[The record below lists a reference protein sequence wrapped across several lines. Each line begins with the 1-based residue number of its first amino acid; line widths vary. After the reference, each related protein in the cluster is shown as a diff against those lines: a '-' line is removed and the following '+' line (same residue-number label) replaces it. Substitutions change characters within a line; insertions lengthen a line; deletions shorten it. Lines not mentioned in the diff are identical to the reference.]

1 MPILKQLVASSNQ
14 SKRRSRVDL
23 TADMIS
29 APLGD
34 FRHTMHVGRGGDV
47 FGDTSF
53 LSSTFGAE
61 GPAAPPEA
69 TPKPG
74 LLSRKFRSSSKRS
87 QSVTRVD
94 KRDTLTQSDSA
105 IFVKNAVSLPQLND
119 KTMEPTNQ
127 MAKSLSSSPIKKLA
141 SEQMEDVPVNGAANT
156 IENKCTEYQDERDFG
171 DITDLPT
178 SLSSGGFP
186 LKHAE
191 SIMSFHVDL
200 GPSML
205 GDILSVME
213 KDTWENDV
221 DLGFGDDKQGPYSN
235 SQNVAKEKFVE
246 EPTVP
251 AITLQSN
258 INSVVYSTA
267 SGSHLSQDSGSMSS
281 LASGTTEERR
291 SVYEGVSHG
300 DVDSMKN
307 IAESR
312 DVFKEESVNEGD
324 EDFTFMDE
332 EDEIRV

>member
-1 MPILKQLVASSNQ
+1 MPILKQLVASSSQ

-53 LSSTFGAE
+53 LSSKVGATA
-61 GPAAPPEA
+61 PAPDEA

-94 KRDTLTQSDSA
+94 KQDVLTQSDSA
-105 IFVKNAVSLPQLND
+105 FFVKNAVSLPQLND
-119 KTMEPTNQ
+119 KNVEPTNQ
-127 MAKSLSSSPIKKLA
+127 LAKSLSSSPLKKLPN
-141 SEQMEDVPVNGAANT
+141 ENMENKPVNGAASAV
-156 IENKCTEYQDERDFG
+156 ESKSVEYQDERDFG
-171 DITDLPT
+171 DITDLPK

-213 KDTWENDV
+213 KDTWEND
-221 DLGFGDDKQGPYSN
+221 LGLGEVKEGDYSN
-235 SQNVAKEKFVE
+235 SQKMTTEKCVE
-246 EPTVP
+246 DPSRSTSTLLSTVK
-251 AITLQSN
+251 N
-258 INSVVYSTA
+258 ISHSPGSGSCLSQA
-267 SGSHLSQDSGSMSS
+267 SGSVSS
-281 LASGTTEERR
+281 LASGTTEEMR

-300 DVDSMKN
+300 NTDCMKN
-307 IAESR
+307 TSESTDAFGAE
-312 DVFKEESVNEGD
+312 ENEGD
-324 EDFTFMDE
+324 EFTFMDE

>member
-14 SKRRSRVDL
+14 SKRRSRIDL

-53 LSSTFGAE
+53 LSSKFGAAAATA
-61 GPAAPPEA
+61 PAET

-119 KTMEPTNQ
+119 KTVEPTNQ

-141 SEQMEDVPVNGAANT
+141 SEQMEDVPVNGAAST
-156 IENKCTEYQDERDFG
+156 VESKCTEYQDERDFG

-205 GDILSVME
+205 GEILSVME
-213 KDTWENDV
+213 KDTWESA
-221 DLGFGDDKQGPYSN
+221 DLGFGDDKQGPFSN

-246 EPTVP
+246 EPAVS
-251 AITLQSN
+251 AMAVQNN

-307 IAESR
+307 VAESR
-312 DVFKEESVNEGD
+312 DAFKEESMHEGD

>member
-14 SKRRSRVDL
+14 SKRRSRIDL

-53 LSSTFGAE
+53 LSSKVGAAA
-61 GPAAPPEA
+61 AAPPPAEA

-119 KTMEPTNQ
+119 KTVEPTNQ
-127 MAKSLSSSPIKKLA
+127 MAKSLSSSPLKKLG
-141 SEQMEDVPVNGAANT
+141 SEQMEDKPVNGAVSIT
-156 IENKCTEYQDERDFG
+156 ESKSTEYQDERDFG

-213 KDTWENDV
+213 KDTWENDI
-221 DLGFGDDKQGPYSN
+221 DLGFGDDKEVPHSN
-235 SQNVAKEKFVE
+235 SQKVVTEKFVE
-246 EPTVP
+246 GPAVSTV
-251 AITLQSN
+251 ALQSN
-258 INSVVYSTA
+258 INNVVYSTA
-267 SGSHLSQDSGSMSS
+267 SGSHLSQDSGSVSS
-281 LASGTTEERR
+281 LASGATEERR

-312 DVFKEESVNEGD
+312 DAFREEENEGD

>member
-1 MPILKQLVASSNQ
+1 MPILKQLVASSSQ

-53 LSSTFGAE
+53 LSSKVGATA
-61 GPAAPPEA
+61 AAPAEA

-94 KRDTLTQSDSA
+94 KQDILTQSDSA
-105 IFVKNAVSLPQLND
+105 FFVKNAVSLPQLND
-119 KTMEPTNQ
+119 KIVEPTNQ
-127 MAKSLSSSPIKKLA
+127 LAKSLSSSPLKKLTN
-141 SEQMEDVPVNGAANT
+141 EDTENKPVNGAAGGVDS
-156 IENKCTEYQDERDFG
+156 KSMEYQDERDFG
-171 DITDLPT
+171 DISDLPT

-186 LKHAE
+186 LTHAE

-213 KDTWENDV
+213 KDTWENNT
-221 DLGFGDDKQGPYSN
+221 DLGLGEAKEGDYSN
-235 SQNVAKEKFVE
+235 FKKMTTGKFVE
-246 EPTVP
+246 DSSKSATSLPSTVKGV
-251 AITLQSN
+251 A
-258 INSVVYSTA
+258 YSPG
-267 SGSHLSQDSGSMSS
+267 SGSCLSQGSGSVSS
-281 LASGTTEERR
+281 LASGTTEEMQ

-300 DVDSMKN
+300 NTDSVKN
-307 IAESR
+307 TGEST
-312 DVFKEESVNEGD
+312 DAFKEEENEG
-324 EDFTFMDE
+324 EEFTFMDE

>member
-1 MPILKQLVASSNQ
+1 MPILKQLVASSSQ
-14 SKRRSRVDL
+14 SKRRSRIDL

-53 LSSTFGAE
+53 LSSKIGAAT
-61 GPAAPPEA
+61 GPAEA

-119 KTMEPTNQ
+119 QTVEPTNQ
-127 MAKSLSSSPIKKLA
+127 MAKSLSSSPLRKLA
-141 SEQMEDVPVNGAANT
+141 SEKMEDKPVNGAASVV
-156 IENKCTEYQDERDFG
+156 ESKSTEYQDERDFG

-178 SLSSGGFP
+178 SISSGGFP

-205 GDILSVME
+205 SDILSVME
-213 KDTWENDV
+213 KDTWENDIV
-221 DLGFGDDKQGPYSN
+221 LGFGDDKQGPYSD
-235 SQNVAKEKFVE
+235 SQKVATEKLIE
-246 EPTVP
+246 VP
-251 AITLQSN
+251 SVSTTALQSN
-258 INSVVYSTA
+258 IKSVVYSPA
-267 SGSHLSQDSGSMSS
+267 SGSHLSQDSGSVSS
-281 LASGTTEERR
+281 LVSGTTEERR
-291 SVYEGVSHG
+291 SIYEGVSHG

-307 IAESR
+307 FADSR
-312 DVFKEESVNEGD
+312 DAFREEENED
-324 EDFTFMDE
+324 EEFIFMDE

>member
-14 SKRRSRVDL
+14 SKRRSRIDL
-23 TADMIS
+23 TTDMIS

-53 LSSTFGAE
+53 LSSKVGA
-61 GPAAPPEA
+61 AAPTPPAEA

-119 KTMEPTNQ
+119 KTVEPTSQ
-127 MAKSLSSSPIKKLA
+127 MAKSLSSSPLKKLA
-141 SEQMEDVPVNGAANT
+141 SEQMEDKPVNGAVS
-156 IENKCTEYQDERDFG
+156 IPESKSEYQDEREFG
-171 DITDLPT
+171 DITDLPA

-205 GDILSVME
+205 SDILSVME
-213 KDTWENDV
+213 KDTWENNIDP
-221 DLGFGDDKQGPYSN
+221 GFGDDQQGPYPN
-235 SQNVAKEKFVE
+235 SQKVAAEEFVE
-246 EPTVP
+246 EPAVSTV
-251 AITLQSN
+251 ALQSN
-258 INSVVYSTA
+258 INSVVYTA
-267 SGSHLSQDSGSMSS
+267 SESHLSQDSGSVSS

-307 IAESR
+307 IGESR
-312 DVFKEESVNEGD
+312 DAFREEENEDG
-324 EDFTFMDE
+324 DFTFMDE

>member
-53 LSSTFGAE
+53 LSSKAGA
-61 GPAAPPEA
+61 AAPAPAEA

-94 KRDTLTQSDSA
+94 KQDTLTQSDSA

-119 KTMEPTNQ
+119 KTVEPTNQ
-127 MAKSLSSSPIKKLA
+127 LAKSLSSSPLKKLTG
-141 SEQMEDVPVNGAANT
+141 ENMEDKPANGAASVV
-156 IENKCTEYQDERDFG
+156 ESKSTEYQDERDFG

-213 KDTWENDV
+213 KDTWENDI
-221 DLGFGDDKQGPYSN
+221 DLGFGDDKQADYSN
-235 SQNVAKEKFVE
+235 SQKVATEKFVE
-246 EPTVP
+246 GPSVATT
-251 AITLQSN
+251 TLQN
-258 INSVVYSTA
+258 NVKSVVYSPG
-267 SGSHLSQDSGSMSS
+267 SGSHLSQGSGSVSS

-300 DVDSMKN
+300 DVDSIKN
-307 IAESR
+307 IEESR
-312 DVFKEESVNEGD
+312 DSFREEGNEED
-324 EDFTFMDE
+324 KDFTFMDE

>member
-1 MPILKQLVASSNQ
+1 MPILKQLVASSSQ

-53 LSSTFGAE
+53 LSTRFGDASVE
-61 GPAAPPEA
+61 PQ
-69 TPKPG
+69 PKPS

-94 KRDTLTQSDSA
+94 KRDTLSVSDDSDA
-105 IFVKNAVSLPQLND
+105 FVKNAVSLPQLND
-119 KTMEPTNQ
+119 QSVEPSSQ
-127 MAKSLSSSPIKKLA
+127 LPKSLSSSPVRKLA
-141 SEQMEDVPVNGAANT
+141 GDKMEEKPLNGATSMADRSAD
-156 IENKCTEYQDERDFG
+156 YQEERDFG
-171 DITDLPT
+171 DLTDLPP
-178 SLSSGGFP
+178 SRSSGGFP

-205 GDILSVME
+205 NDILSVME
-213 KDTWENDV
+213 KDAWENDS
-221 DLGFGDDKQGPYSN
+221 DLGFGDERPDDYADSHKKAPEKQFAEGSTVSPLVLQHSVKSATYS
-235 SQNVAKEKFVE
+235 
-246 EPTVP
+246 PG
-251 AITLQSN
+251 
-258 INSVVYSTA
+258 
-267 SGSHLSQDSGSMSS
+267 SGSHLSQGTGSVSS
-281 LASGTTEERR
+281 LASGTTEERQ

-300 DVDSMKN
+300 DGDSIKYTD
-307 IAESR
+307 S
-312 DVFKEESVNEGD
+312 VKEEEDEGGK
-324 EDFTFMDE
+324 DFAFMDE